1 MSKTMLHLNDE
12 HMQLYEW
19 SGAGTDIAVS
29 MPARSKRAHPWQAS
43 YAVLGVLTSLMILS
57 GCDKQGPAEQAG
69 EQVDRSVQEMKAE
82 ANALFDSPPPNPGPA
97 EEAGR
102 TLDEAREQTGEKI
115 EQLGEDMQK
124 P

>member
-1 MSKTMLHLNDE
+1 MSKTTLHLNDE
-12 HMQLYEW
+12 HMQMYEW
-19 SGAGTDIAVS
+19 SGTGTEIAVS
-29 MPARSKRAHPWQAS
+29 MPAKSGRAHPWQAS
-43 YAVLGVLTSLMILS
+43 YAVLGVLTSLMILN
-57 GCDKQGPAEQAG
+57 GCDKQGPAERAG

-82 ANALFDSPPPNPGPA
+82 ANALFDSPAASPGPA

-115 EQLGEDMQK
+115 EQVGEDMQR

>member
-1 MSKTMLHLNDE
+1 MSKITPHLNDE

-19 SGAGTDIAVS
+19 SGIGAGIAIN
-29 MPARSKRAHPWQAS
+29 MPARSRRAHPWQAS
-43 YAVLGVLTSLMILS
+43 TAVLGVLTSLMILN
-57 GCDKQGPAEQAG
+57 GCDKQGPAERAG
-69 EQVDRSVQEMKAE
+69 EQVDQSVREMKKE
-82 ANALFDSPPPNPGPA
+82 PNALFESPAANPGPA